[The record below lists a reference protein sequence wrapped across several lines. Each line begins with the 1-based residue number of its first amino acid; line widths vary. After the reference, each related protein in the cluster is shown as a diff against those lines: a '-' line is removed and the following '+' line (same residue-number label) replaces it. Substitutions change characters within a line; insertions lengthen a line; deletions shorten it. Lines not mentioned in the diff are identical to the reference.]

1 MEQMLSGKRA
11 VITGGSK
18 GIGLAIGELFA
29 DQGAEVTLVARSA
42 DDLDAAVDRLR
53 RRGATAD
60 AIQLDI
66 CDKAAVEEMVERLGA
81 DFRCDVLVNNAGPI
95 LQGAPVLGSE
105 DRKWLETFDTK
116 VMGAVRLSR
125 ALAPSMPAD
134 GSGRVIN
141 VSGISGR
148 SLLPEASASGMSNA
162 AVTAFTSYLAEELK
176 GKRINVNCISPGLI
190 ATQAWIDRAEER
202 GAALGISG
210 EAFMDRMAEDLGVHL
225 ARWAEPREVAS
236 VALFL
241 ASDMGSYVTGQVIA
255 VDGGWST
262 TSGPLFGGTA
272 A

>member
-1 MEQMLSGKRA
+1 MEQMLSGKHA

-29 DQGAEVTLVARSA
+29 DHGAEVTLVARTA
-42 DDLDAAVDRLR
+42 DDLDGAVERLR
-53 RRGATAD
+53 ERGATAD

-66 CDKAAVEEMVERLGA
+66 CDKAAVGEMVEGLGA

-255 VDGGWST
+255 VDGG
-262 TSGPLFGGTA
+262 LANFVV
-272 A
+272 

>member
-1 MEQMLSGKRA
+1 MEPLLTGKRA

-18 GIGLAIGELFA
+18 GIGLAVGELFA
-29 DQGAEVTLVARSA
+29 DHGAEVTLVARNQA
-42 DDLDAAVDRLR
+42 DLDAAVERLR
-53 RRGATAD
+53 ARGAEAR
-60 AIQLDI
+60 AIRLDL
-66 CDKAAVEEMVERLGA
+66 CDKAAIEKTVQGLGA
-81 DFRCDVLVNNAGPI
+81 GFGCDILVNNAGPI

-125 ALAPSMPAD
+125 ALAPSMPDD

-162 AVTAFTSYLAEELK
+162 AITAFTSYLAEELK

-202 GAALGISG
+202 GAMLGISG
-210 EAFMDRMAEDLGVHL
+210 EAFMDRMAENLGVRL
-225 ARWAEPREVAS
+225 ARWAEPAEVAS

-241 ASDMGSYVTGQVIA
+241 ASGMGSYVTGQVIA
-255 VDGGWST
+255 VDGG
-262 TSGPLFGGTA
+262 LANFVV
-272 A
+272 